1 MGIYRINRT
10 IKAVIF
16 LPYAVFH
23 FRIILPLFKRHAWRI
38 EFGIVFS
45 PLVIFVHALI
55 KSSRIYRRRI
65 YFENRIYRLPDFP
78 SPVIVNYPVAG
89 IQLPVNK
96 FFPFRMCVFGTN
108 RFIIRQ

>member
-23 FRIILPLFKRHAWRI
+23 FRVILFLFKRHAWRI

-45 PLVIFVHALI
+45 AFVIFVHALI
-55 KSSRIYRRRI
+55 KGSRIYRRRI

-78 SPVIVNYPVAG
+78 
-89 IQLPVNK
+89 
-96 FFPFRMCVFGTN
+96 
-108 RFIIRQ
+108 

>member
-23 FRIILPLFKRHAWRI
+23 FRVILSLFKRHAWRI

-45 PLVIFVHALI
+45 AFVIFVHALI
-55 KSSRIYRRRI
+55 KGKEDIFR
-65 YFENRIYRLPDFP
+65 EPDL
-78 SPVIVNYPVAG
+78 SVAG
-89 IQLPVNK
+89 LSITSH
-96 FFPFRMCVFGTN
+96 R
-108 RFIIRQ
+108 